1 MAESVLGPNDV
12 LMIIGIAIVFG
23 LLIAVILWDQ
33 IRQARRQSS
42 KLDKSAHGSPSSFD
56 AESKTKMMTRI
67 DKREAMMRRER
78 ILEGG
83 SLPELV
89 ELAIYTPVTNEK
101 ITTSEVDVRGKTAIK
116 SIVWVNNQA
125 AFVDVDGS
133 FIGSIKLLKGKN
145 TLEIVSIGPYGK
157 AMRTKL
163 AVNCTAKDALSPQT
177 VDETYL
183 LPQQGIDFH
192 PADAT
197 ADAYTTIERTSV
209 DSENQIQAQPSG
221 SIIVPESEIDPT
233 VLAAL
238 RGDPL
243 SEEPVIPV
251 DDVLLDE
258 IGSDFADDD
267 IPAIPDVGGPEDD
280 LIPDIP
286 DVVTEVEEEVDEPI
300 QEETDEKIE
309 EAVKAIEEVVKIDKE
324 TTDDE
329 FQPDKIMPIDAEKD
343 VIELDEFQ
351 PLHQKEE
358 GTQELV
364 VESTEQTLKDERST
378 VILHHNGLVKREDGE
393 IVPILKIEKRI
404 ENVEGKWFTTIGL
417 ANVSD
422 VELKN
427 IHISEFISNT
437 FKLKEK
443 LPVNVEEP
451 VIETLPEG
459 NKISW
464 VIHSVKPQM
473 KVFITYTEKVNPI
486 DVTTEEQRNPI
497 IVVRK

>member
-1 MAESVLGPNDV
+1 MAESVLGPNDI
-12 LMIIGIAIVFG
+12 LMIVGIAVVFAAV
-23 LLIAVILWDQ
+23 IAVILWDQ
-33 IRQARRQSS
+33 IRNARRLS
-42 KLDKSAHGSPSSFD
+42 KNLDKSAHGSPSSFD

-67 DKREAMMRRER
+67 DKREAKMRRER

-145 TLEIVSIGPYGK
+145 ILEIVAIGPYGK

-163 AVNCTAKDALSPQT
+163 AVNCSAKDALSPQS
-177 VDETYL
+177 VDEAYL

-192 PADAT
+192 PADAS
-197 ADAYTTIERTSV
+197 ADAYTTIEHTSV
-209 DSENQIQAQPSG
+209 DSENQIQAQPRD

-243 SEEPVIPV
+243 SEEAVIPV

-258 IGSDFADDD
+258 IGSDF
-267 IPAIPDVGGPEDD
+267 VEDD
-280 LIPDIP
+280 LIPEIP
-286 DVVTEVEEEVDEPI
+286 DVTMEVEEVEEPI
-300 QEETDEKIE
+300 HEETDEEIE
-309 EAVKAIEEVVKIDKE
+309 EAVKVIEEVVKIDEE
-324 TTDDE
+324 TTDEE
-329 FQPDKIMPIDAEKD
+329 FQPDKILPIDVEKD
-343 VIELDEFQ
+343 AIELDEFQ

-358 GTQELV
+358 GIQNLV
-364 VESTEQTLKDERST
+364 VESTEQTIKDERST

-422 VELKN
+422 VELKD

-437 FKLKEK
+437 FELKEK

-451 VIETLPEG
+451 VIDTLPEG

-473 KVFITYTEKVNPI
+473 KIFITYTEKVNPI
-486 DVTTEEQRNPI
+486 DVTTEEQRTPT